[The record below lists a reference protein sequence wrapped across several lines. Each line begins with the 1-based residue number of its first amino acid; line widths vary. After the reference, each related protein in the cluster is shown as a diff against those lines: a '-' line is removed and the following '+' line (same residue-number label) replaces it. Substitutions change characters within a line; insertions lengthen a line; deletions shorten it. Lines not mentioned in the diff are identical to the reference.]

1 MSEPSEDAVLFA
13 SELVLARSQEMF
25 INQSNRIEGI
35 HRAATEDEI
44 LAHREFWDGP
54 LTVQAIEKFVRQI
67 AGASLRYR
75 RGMDVRVGGHTP
87 ARGGPLVVDG
97 LIRLVEQMKRRE
109 LDPWQAHLQYEI
121 LHPFM
126 DGNGRSG
133 RAIWAWMMTDQGH
146 NPFGLD
152 FLHRFYYQTL
162 DHQRS

>member
-1 MSEPSEDAVLFA
+1 MSEDSFRWTAN
-13 SELVLARSQEMF
+13 QEVRF
-25 INQSNRIEGI
+25 VRESNFIEGI
-35 HRAATEDEI
+35 NNPFVEDDVS
-44 LAHREFWDGP
+44 AHRKFWDGP
-54 LTVQAIEKFVRQI
+54 LMVETIEELVLKI

-75 RGMDVRVGGHTP
+75 VGMDVRVGGHTP
-87 ARGGPLVVDG
+87 TRGGPHVADDLYK
-97 LIRLVEQMKRRE
+97 LVEQMKRRE
-109 LDPWQAHLQYEI
+109 LDPWQAHCEYEI